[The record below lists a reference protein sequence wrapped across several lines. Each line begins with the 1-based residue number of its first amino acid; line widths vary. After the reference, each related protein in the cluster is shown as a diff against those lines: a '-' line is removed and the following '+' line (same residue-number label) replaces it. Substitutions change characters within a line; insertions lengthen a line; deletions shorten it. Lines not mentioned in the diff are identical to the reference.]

1 MCVCLKEKQG
11 EFMSPED
18 DETSR
23 EVFVLINK
31 VNIASKTKKLR
42 AGISKSNTIAWIEN
56 MERFIDSLIY
66 LC

>member
-11 EFMSPED
+11 TFMSPAD

-31 VNIASKTKKLR
+31 VNIASKSKKLR
-42 AGISKSNTIAWIEN
+42 AGISKANTIASIAIWN
-56 MERFIDSLIY
+56 ASLIH
-66 LC
+66 

>member
-1 MCVCLKEKQG
+1 
-11 EFMSPED
+11 MSPAD